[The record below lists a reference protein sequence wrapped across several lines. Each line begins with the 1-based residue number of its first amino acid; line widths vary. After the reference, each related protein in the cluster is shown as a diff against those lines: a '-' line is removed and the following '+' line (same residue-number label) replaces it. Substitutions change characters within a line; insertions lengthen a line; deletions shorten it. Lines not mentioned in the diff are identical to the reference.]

1 MAPHAAKMGKE
12 QDAVAVRFAFHEADS
27 SRWRDLERLF
37 EAPGGPKHC
46 WCMVWRSMPK
56 GASRADKQA
65 KKAALQGLVRRNMP
79 IGILGY
85 LGGEPAAWCS
95 IAPKTTYRDLGG
107 VADPGEDP
115 AKVWAVVC
123 FFVPRRLRGQGV
135 MKQLLEAA
143 IEHAKGNGAAAVE
156 AYPVDPGSPSYRF
169 MGFTTAFTAAGFR
182 EVGKAGTRRH
192 VMRLAL

>member
-1 MAPHAAKMGKE
+1 MVDKRNPVPAARLVFRE
-12 QDAVAVRFAFHEADS
+12 VNQ

-46 WCMVWRSMPK
+46 WCVVWSSMPK
-56 GASRADKQA
+56 EASRADKRA
-65 KKAALQGLVRRNMP
+65 KKAALRGLVRRNMP

-123 FFVPRRLRGQGV
+123 FFVPRRLRGRGV

-182 EVGKAGTRRH
+182 EVSRAGARRH